1 MPGSSASIIVPTFRE
16 AANIRPLVERIVA
29 STTAAGI
36 PVEIIVVDD
45 NSRDGTEEAVNELAR
60 SHPVRIIVRREE
72 RGLATAVLR
81 GFSEAKYDRFLV
93 LDADLQHPPESIPKL
108 LACLDAPNCEF
119 SVGSRYAGSG
129 VIDGN
134 WPLGRRIA
142 SKVATMLALPLVS
155 VRDPMSGFFAL
166 KRAAWERAT
175 KLDPVGYKIALE
187 LLVKSGCR
195 HPAEVPIQFGERLA
209 GETKFGAKEVG
220 RYLRHLGRLYWYRY
234 PALLCGVGSLLV
246 IGVAI
251 TAWAVMD

>member
-1 MPGSSASIIVPTFRE
+1 MPGSPASIIVPTFRE
-16 AANIRPLVERIVA
+16 VANIRPLVERIMA
-29 STTAAGI
+29 ATTAAGI

-45 NSRDGTEEAVNELAR
+45 NSCDGTEEAVNDLACN
-60 SHPVRIIVRREE
+60 HPVRIIVRREE

-81 GFSEAKYDRFLV
+81 GFAEAKYDRFLV
-93 LDADLQHPPESIPKL
+93 LDADLQHPPESIPQL
-108 LACLDAPNCEF
+108 LACLDSTDCEF

-129 VIDGN
+129 AIDEN

-187 LLVKSGCR
+187 ILVKSGCR
-195 HPAEVPIQFGERLA
+195 NPAEVPISFGERLA

-220 RYLRHLGRLYWYRY
+220 RYLRHLGRLYLYRY
-234 PALLCGVGSLLV
+234 PWLPWGMGFVLM
-246 IGVAI
+246 IGVVTTVI
-251 TAWAVMD
+251 VAVR